1 MKHSTA
7 QNYRNNLVELHF
19 ARSSSLSSIDVVAFF
34 PYPNC
39 SSSSSSP
46 PPSSV
51 AVTIA
56 VLYVTAGSNFPSS
69 KHARELRKADLW
81 LSASIQK
88 GHGNERCLFVATLLT
103 YPNCRLTEFW
113 FC

>member
-19 ARSSSLSSIDVVAFF
+19 VRSSSLSSIDVVVAFF
-34 PYPNC
+34 PYPN
-39 SSSSSSP
+39 SSSSPP

-51 AVTIA
+51 AVIIV
-56 VLYVTAGSNFPSS
+56 VLYVIAGSNFSSS
-69 KHARELRKADLW
+69 KYARELRKTDLW
-81 LSASIQK
+81 LSVSIQK
-88 GHGNERCLFVATLLT
+88 YHGNKRCLFVAALLI
-103 YPNCRLTEFW
+103 YRNCRLTEFW